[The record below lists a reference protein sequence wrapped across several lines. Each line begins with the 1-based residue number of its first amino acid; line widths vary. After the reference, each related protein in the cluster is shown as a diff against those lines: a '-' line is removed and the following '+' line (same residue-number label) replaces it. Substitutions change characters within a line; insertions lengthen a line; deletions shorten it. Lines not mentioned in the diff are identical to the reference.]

1 MSYKEFDHLLSP
13 VLIVD
18 PTGKILYFN
27 NICTIFFK
35 KSPRK
40 MDKIEKVQE
49 LIPTDSIDFKS
60 RIESTLA
67 QKIPDTT
74 KEIIFNLD
82 EYEQMALTLRLAP
95 LDENV
100 LINILDFSIEKRLHD
115 KYKHQVQE
123 LKNTHE
129 QILKADKLT
138 ALGEMISGISHEV
151 STPLTIVND
160 RLQQLSIAL
169 MKKDL
174 SKAEIKLEEVN
185 QEYQR
190 VLRIIS
196 GMQTFARNQDDEYFI
211 TDLSQTIEEALSFF
225 DKLKVPGNINII
237 NEVKSN
243 LWVMANPIKLQQAI
257 INLIKN
263 SIDAIRSNGKSE
275 GQIKISIEH
284 DEDSQ
289 VHSIKIQDTGPGISK
304 DKREQVFEMFYTSK
318 DIGEGTG
325 LGLSITKKIIDA
337 HNGFISINDCDLGC
351 EFEIKLPIVEIGSF
365 TLTNKYLRGES
376 DAEQEKV
383 LFLVDDSKKANAIY
397 KKLKCKDLIHI
408 YSNDSEVVE
417 NLAEF
422 LMLDKVIKL
431 FPCDLNVEEA
441 KNFDFSQFSFDVQ
454 LEKLEVLF

>member
-1 MSYKEFDHLLSP
+1 
-13 VLIVD
+13 
-18 PTGKILYFN
+18 
-27 NICTIFFK
+27 
-35 KSPRK
+35 
-40 MDKIEKVQE
+40 
-49 LIPTDSIDFKS
+49 
-60 RIESTLA
+60 
-67 QKIPDTT
+67 
-74 KEIIFNLD
+74 
-82 EYEQMALTLRLAP
+82 
-95 LDENV
+95 
-100 LINILDFSIEKRLHD
+100 
-115 KYKHQVQE
+115 
-123 LKNTHE
+123 
-129 QILKADKLT
+129 
-138 ALGEMISGISHEV
+138 
-151 STPLTIVND
+151 
-160 RLQQLSIAL
+160 
-169 MKKDL
+169 
-174 SKAEIKLEEVN
+174 
-185 QEYQR
+185 
-190 VLRIIS
+190 
-196 GMQTFARNQDDEYFI
+196 
-211 TDLSQTIEEALSFF
+211 
-225 DKLKVPGNINII
+225 
-237 NEVKSN
+237 
-243 LWVMANPIKLQQAI
+243 MANPIKLQQAI

-441 KNFDFSQFSFDVQ
+441 KNFDFSQFSFAVQ